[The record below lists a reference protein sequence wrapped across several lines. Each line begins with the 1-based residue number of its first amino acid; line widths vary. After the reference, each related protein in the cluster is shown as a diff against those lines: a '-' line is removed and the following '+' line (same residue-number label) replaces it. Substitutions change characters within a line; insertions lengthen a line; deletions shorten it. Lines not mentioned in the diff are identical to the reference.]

1 MGYMLPQGFS
11 PILKAR
17 PSQQVDIDW
26 GNSIHQLKDIMSNTV
41 ASKLFDHKT
50 ILCVGLEMVSQPKG
64 RRVGAKIILVVWLL
78 TMSLRG
84 PVLMT
89 KDKK

>member
-1 MGYMLPQGFS
+1 MLPQGFS

-50 ILCVGLEMVSQPKG
+50 ILCVGPEMVSQPKG
-64 RRVGAKIILVVWLL
+64 RRVGSKTFSCRLVAYHIP
-78 TMSLRG
+78 SRG